1 MMRAAPILLQ
11 ESNLMKSLAWNTQGA
26 YALMTT
32 IARNTLQHVMTDS
45 TVDTTLTM
53 VAETTGLTRDMASK
67 IVEFGLPMMASVAD
81 ADPSVFKAMYAQSV
95 KYLPQPAPG
104 FYAKLGKN
112 AAARQA
118 LAADFHLI
126 YGPMTESINRDTANH
141 ASATEAQA
149 SQVLAAIMPA
159 MVKALGKANT
169 NGNEMGF
176 GRQLRN
182 LNG

>member
-1 MMRAAPILLQ
+1 MTV
-11 ESNLMKSLAWNTQGA
+11 TQK
-26 YALMTT
+26 
-32 IARNTLQHVMTDS
+32 TLQHVMADS
-45 TVDTTLTM
+45 AVDTTLTII
-53 VAETTGLTRDMASK
+53 AEMIGLTKDMATR
-67 IVEFGLPMMASVAD
+67 IVEFGLPMMASAAD
-81 ADPSVFKAMYAQSV
+81 ADPLVFKAMYAQSV
-95 KYLPQPAPG
+95 KYLPQPTPA

-118 LAADFHLI
+118 LAAEFELM
-126 YGPMTESINRDTANH
+126 YGPMTETINRDTASH

-159 MVKALGKANT
+159 MVKALGTANT

-182 LNG
+182 LNA